1 MANRMARRCY
11 VGLLERKGKR
21 EDKYRC
27 GRDAR
32 GNGKEARH
40 AEREVKTM
48 SHAVTSRLI
57 ELG

>member
-1 MANRMARRCY
+1 MARRCY

-21 EDKYRC
+21 EDKQRC